1 MILAEMRTI
10 WKINISALSVQIS
23 STLDVKDVIVILAP
37 SVIIMV
43 FTLKMENVVRVLKDA
58 SFVLIIN
65 AQLVSQGGL
74 WDGEVLAI
82 NNDINIE

>member
-1 MILAEMRTI
+1 VILAEMRII

-74 WDGEVLAI
+74 WDGVVLAI

>member
-10 WKINISALSVQIS
+10 WKTNISALSVQIS

-74 WDGEVLAI
+74 WDGVVLAI